1 MAFPLELVLE
11 NPNGQNPKWTP
22 FWQKS
27 WSCGFPPLGT
37 FDQTLCKTLFFH
49 SFWVVSKPVF
59 FFSENLG
66 DDDPGTSRQEVSWQ
80 GVLPDV
86 VESTRSC
93 LETMVT
99 GDRGEFHRTKGLI

>member
-1 MAFPLELVLE
+1 MGKT
-11 NPNGQNPKWTP
+11 PNGHHFGRKAGHVDFLLLGRLIKRFAKP
-22 FWQKS
+22 F
-27 WSCGFPPLGT
+27 
-37 FDQTLCKTLFFH
+37 FFH

-59 FFSENLG
+59 FFFENLG

>member
-1 MAFPLELVLE
+1 MGKT
-11 NPNGQNPKWTP
+11 PNGHHFGRKAGHVDFLLLGRLIKRFAKP
-22 FWQKS
+22 FFS
-27 WSCGFPPLGT
+27 
-37 FDQTLCKTLFFH
+37 TLFGLCL
-49 SFWVVSKPVF
+49 SLF
-59 FFSENLG
+59 FFFENLG